1 MNRLPTNHAIIL
13 GNVNFGFDVKTYH
26 TQHHL
31 TRKVRRGLHLY
42 SFNYYNYHYD
52 YNINLG

>member
-42 SFNYYNYHYD
+42 SLNYYNHHYD

>member
-13 GNVNFGFDVKTYH
+13 GNVNFEFDVKTYH

-31 TRKVRRGLHLY
+31 TR
-42 SFNYYNYHYD
+42 
-52 YNINLG
+52 NISILSIIIIIIMIIISNWVKSLV